1 MKLKEGVFLHKSDD
15 EYMAVT
21 QGEAARSFNGL
32 IRNNKTANDIM
43 TLLQSETTEEAVISA
58 MLEKYDAPREVI
70 EKDVRSIIGKLKET
84 GLLDE

>member
-43 TLLQSETTEEAVISA
+43 TLLQNETTEEAVISA
-58 MLEKYDAPREVI
+58 MLEKYDAPREII